1 MLADARD
8 RLALRRFLAI
18 TASDHAKSIAVLTD
32 LGFAFERK
40 VRLQN
45 DEAELNCYAL
55 ALPPSG

>member
-1 MLADARD
+1 
-8 RLALRRFLAI
+8 
-18 TASDHAKSIAVLTD
+18 VLTD

-40 VRLQN
+40 VRLPN